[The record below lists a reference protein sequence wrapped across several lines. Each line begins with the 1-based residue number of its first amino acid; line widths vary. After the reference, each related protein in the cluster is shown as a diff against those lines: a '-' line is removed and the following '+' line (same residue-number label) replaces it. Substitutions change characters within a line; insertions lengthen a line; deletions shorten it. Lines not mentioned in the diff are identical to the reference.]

1 MYVRGGGGGG
11 GGGLLQLVLLNTNPS
26 LTAPA
31 EDPNFY
37 LDVWV
42 A

>member
-1 MYVRGGGGGG
+1 MYVRGAGG

-37 LDVWV
+37 LDFWV